1 MPPGRSIVVGAGADS
16 CTNAPTINKLTAPA
30 PGYLP
35 RPVPR
40 DGKAAKPFKKR
51 TLTNLYNARPQRL
64 SDAHAQLDAAYG
76 WPADV
81 ADDAALSRLIR
92 WNRLDST

>member
-1 MPPGRSIVVGAGADS
+1 MHQRPYHQQIDS
-16 CTNAPTINKLTAPA
+16 ARARLSPA
-30 PGYLP
+30 LP

-40 DGKAAKPFKKR
+40 DGKAAKPLKKR